1 MHYLLESFF
10 VGGYTVFLYIPLS
23 YLMKPLNLQFFL
35 LGFLKHFLGHIIG
48 LHDYYC
54 NQGYQCKLV
63 HSREKNVVYQY
74 DETRIISESVLEG
87 LYFLVAGSLLF
98 NEKTMNFKRENVIAF
113 VFFIGFF
120 THLVFELLGIHEYVC
135 NIKCKKNK

>member
-1 MHYLLESFF
+1 MHYLLESLF

-23 YLMKPLNLQFFL
+23 YLVKPLNLQFFL
-35 LGFLKHFLGHIIG
+35 LGFLKHFLGHIVG

-54 NQGYQCKLV
+54 NEGYRCKLV
-63 HSREKNVVYQY
+63 NSREKNVIYHY
-74 DETRIISESVLEG
+74 DDSRLISESVLEG
-87 LYFLVAGSLLF
+87 LYFLVVGSLLF
-98 NEKTMNFKRENVIAF
+98 NEKMTNLKKENTIVF

-135 NIKCKKNK
+135 GIKCKKNK